1 MTRCLPYGPRCPAA
15 VVERSLPSGR
25 VAGHVRAVGVRVAD
39 DQVEHLERTE
49 LIREMPPSSRRL
61 AEPGVRALDRVR
73 GVDDLADLRR
83 EPEERGELLP
93 RDAPEPNDRRIPL
106 APLRL
111 ELGESGLGRIDGR
124 CRVAR
129 STMILSWPELLLQ
142 PAGSPTPHKILLT
155 VLGGYRPMALSLSMA
170 MVTVVRVWS
179 LPPYQG

>member
-25 VAGHVRAVGVRVAD
+25 AAGHVRAVGVRVAD
-39 DQVEHLERTE
+39 DQVEHLERTL

-124 CRVAR
+124 CRVDRAR
-129 STMILSWPELLLQ
+129 RPVRRESSR
-142 PAGSPTPHKILLT
+142 GSRPRTPRIDAIQWL
-155 VLGGYRPMALSLSMA
+155 VLPGHALIDDL
-170 MVTVVRVWS
+170 VGDPLDQ
-179 LPPYQG
+179 LP